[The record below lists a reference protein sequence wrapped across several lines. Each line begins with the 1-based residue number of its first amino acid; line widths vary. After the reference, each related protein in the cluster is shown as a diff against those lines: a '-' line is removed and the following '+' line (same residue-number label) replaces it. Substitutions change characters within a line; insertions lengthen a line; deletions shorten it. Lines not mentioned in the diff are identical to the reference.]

1 MVEVMIVISKI
12 KVQKAPELLIWS
24 SSLCLS
30 LFLGKPAAMERPPWR
45 WSKPESPSLA
55 ALEFLTYRNCE
66 VTGLCCSELVSMRG
80 QEAQWQVIGTK
91 GNVFHVGVH
100 VTPAA
105 QPDQHFLSISFFLEK
120 TATEYHRA

>member
-1 MVEVMIVISKI
+1 MIVQPQARLPVTASPT
-12 KVQKAPELLIWS
+12 VVLT
-24 SSLCLS
+24 
-30 LFLGKPAAMERPPWR
+30 AASFET
-45 WSKPESPSLA
+45 LA
-55 ALEFLTYRNCE
+55 VPRFLTYRNCE